1 MYLEMSKI
9 SSQIS
14 WDKCQWKHNMPKLM
28 GHSKTVKGK
37 FIAVNTY
44 VKKEGRCEISNL
56 TWHFIELNEE
66 EKIKTKSKLVEWRK

>member
-1 MYLEMSKI
+1 
-9 SSQIS
+9 
-14 WDKCQWKHNMPKLM
+14 M

-56 TWHFIELNEE
+56 TLHFIELNEE
-66 EKIKTKSKLVEWRK
+66 EKIKTKSKLVE